1 MEEYYIMLALFENNI
16 DYVFKHDI
24 QPNLCRQNRYI
35 IFLFEK
41 KEIPYIYKDLRGAGF
56 KLRVKV

>member
-1 MEEYYIMLALFENNI
+1 MLALFENNI

-35 IFLFEK
+35 IFQYEK
-41 KEIPYIYKDLRGAGF
+41 KDPYIYKDLRGAGF

>member
-1 MEEYYIMLALFENNI
+1 MLALFENNI

-35 IFLFEK
+35 IFQYEK
-41 KEIPYIYKDLRGAGF
+41 RRSLHLQRFAMTWIQIAG
-56 KLRVKV
+56 